1 MGYSMEGKSKW
12 GAKFKPWNIEGV
24 DVAVRNAQG
33 SSNSA
38 IIATSNEVIRGM
50 VLPFQLFSLTFNH
63 VNYYVGMLAK
73 MKNHEP
79 HVNNHY
85 DLKAFLAIQGINYE
99 KICSCIHFLEAI
111 VDFKSSWE
119 CFTSALLTKDLIL
132 KANTKFPSEPHILH
146 ASQGFPNSSA
156 FF

>member
-1 MGYSMEGKSKW
+1 M
-12 GAKFKPWNIEGV
+12 
-24 DVAVRNAQG
+24 RNAQG

-50 VLPFQLFSLTFNH
+50 VLPFQLFSLAFNH

-111 VDFKSSWE
+111 VDFESS
-119 CFTSALLTKDLIL
+119 
-132 KANTKFPSEPHILH
+132 
-146 ASQGFPNSSA
+146 
-156 FF
+156 